1 MRLILLVVVLASG
14 CAKDG
19 RQCPAIASDP
29 SWQSLEAAMSLT
41 DSRKHRLDDY
51 VSTLEAS
58 SCQVGR
64 MAPQTRARAAVLLD
78 AEIARSIPL
87 FVPDGYRGKAHDY
100 LRGALELR

>member
-1 MRLILLVVVLASG
+1 
-14 CAKDG
+14 
-19 RQCPAIASDP
+19 
-29 SWQSLEAAMSLT
+29 
-41 DSRKHRLDDY
+41 
-51 VSTLEAS
+51 
-58 SCQVGR
+58 